1 MDNDDALEVEF
12 TLTGESKNC
21 YIYEPE
27 EGGDC
32 VSKLYVRKSAWP
44 GSEKIIVTIREP
56 QD

>member
-44 GSEKIIVTIREP
+44 CSEKIIVSIREP
-56 QD
+56 QG